1 MWPVTGLRDV
11 TLRFAA
17 VADDGVNLA
26 QGQRVFLGGH
36 FSSSVVTPQ
45 GNGFYRVSIA
55 LRPRSPSVHIGP
67 GVYRMIGAGAT
78 AEVVPEYTHQ
88 APQMLNTPVDERY
101 CITVVRSTAP

>member
-1 MWPVTGLRDV
+1 MTGATEPRPPIDSDFDAN
-11 TLRFAA
+11 T
-17 VADDGVNLA
+17 
-26 QGQRVFLGGH
+26 
-36 FSSSVVTPQ
+36 
-45 GNGFYRVSIA
+45 A
-55 LRPRSPSVHIGP
+55 LDEAEEASPSLELDLDETPAEPGPLARGADIVKSFWRHAPHGP